1 MQESQASREESVN
14 GFVKG
19 VYNLESQLVRGSSL
33 RIYKLAVRQIHQK
46 VKKCKE
52 GQMIKRGGSNK
63 F

>member
-33 RIYKLAVRQIHQK
+33 RIYKLAVRHASK
-46 VKKCKE
+46 GKKCKE
-52 GQMIKRGGSNK
+52 GQMIKRGGGNK